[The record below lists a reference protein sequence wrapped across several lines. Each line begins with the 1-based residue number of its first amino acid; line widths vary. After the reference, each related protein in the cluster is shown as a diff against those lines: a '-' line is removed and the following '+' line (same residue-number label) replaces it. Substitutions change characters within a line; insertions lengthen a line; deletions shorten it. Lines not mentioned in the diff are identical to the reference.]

1 MNQSTRNILGAS
13 ITMLFIATTAIPVH
27 AETPTPAPTEK
38 AATLKHMHVAASA
51 NVKAMQEA
59 LNKSGAK
66 LKVDGF
72 MGKDT
77 RAALKKFQTEHK
89 LKDTGTGDKETLKA
103 LGIG

>member
-1 MNQSTRNILGAS
+1 MNQITRNILGVS
-13 ITMLFIATTAIPVH
+13 FTMLFIATSAIPVH

-38 AATLKHMHVAASA
+38 AATPKHTHSAASA
-51 NVKAMQEA
+51 HVKALQEA
-59 LNKSGAK
+59 LNKNGAS

-77 RAALKKFQTEHK
+77 RAALMKFQSDHK
-89 LKDTGTGDKETLKA
+89 LKDTGAADKETLKA

>member
-27 AETPTPAPTEK
+27 AETPTPAPAEK
-38 AATLKHMHVAASA
+38 AATPKHMHAPASA
-51 NVKAMQEA
+51 HVKAMQEA
-59 LNKSGAK
+59 LNKSGAN